1 MPLSRLIALF
11 HRYADTH
18 RQVRLPGMLLLD
30 EAGQALGQVDRVTLH
45 GTRLLVEGWTR
56 APRVALALGSARA
69 EGAPYLPRP
78 DVIAAHPALAGSAPG
93 FALELGDAPGAARLS
108 LALPEGRMIWP
119 LPTPTP
125 AARRRATAALA
136 LPFLR
141 DLSRAL
147 PAMLCW
153 RIDGQPRHKAAVK
166 RHLGLAAAA
175 APVALQPLLYLE
187 DSLAALPPDR
197 RAAEQARLAPPG
209 LGRHPITI
217 VLPVFNAFDLLT
229 EALDRVCRHTDLPW
243 HLILIEDASTDPR
256 VRPFLRG
263 WAATQPKGRV
273 TLIENA
279 VNLGFIRSVNAGFAQ
294 ALKRKGDVVLLN
306 SDALVPPGWASRLL
320 RPMLTHERVASVTPL
335 SNDAEILNV
344 PVICERSD
352 FRPGEAEA
360 LDRVAAR
367 FHPDAALAA
376 VPTGVGFCMAI
387 ARDWLVREPAFD
399 TAFGRGY
406 GEEVDWCRR
415 VAARGGRHLAA
426 AGLVVEHRGGQS
438 FGSAAKARLVAQNGA
453 IVSRRHPDFDASVQR
468 FKAADPLAGPRLA
481 LGIALAGQRL
491 GQTARLPLTLA
502 HSLGGGAEDWLQR
515 QIAEDVRAVGAALVL
530 RVGGA
535 LRYGV
540 ELHQAGGVTRGATED
555 LALIRRMLDP
565 VPRLGLRYSCGV
577 GDPDPSTLPGQLL
590 SLHRPGRDGLEVLF
604 HDYFA
609 ISPSY
614 CLLDGDGR
622 YRGLPDPAAADAA
635 HRHRRSNGTGV
646 SLAEWQR
653 AWGGLIRA
661 AEQVTVFS
669 QNSLRLVCGAYP
681 EAAAKLRLLPHAPL
695 AALPRLAKPD
705 RAAAPVIGVL
715 GNIGP
720 QKGSEVLVA
729 LSRALARRGGGR
741 IVLLGTLEPGKQL
754 APPSLV
760 HGPYARDQI
769 AALAARHGIDRWLI
783 PSVWPETFSFTTQ
796 EALATGLPVWCFD
809 LGAQAEAV
817 RAALARGAR
826 GGGLLTLPTDGNA
839 VEVEALLDLL
849 LGHERPADQAVPA

>member
-1 MPLSRLIALF
+1 M
-11 HRYADTH
+11 
-18 RQVRLPGMLLLD
+18 
-30 EAGQALGQVDRVTLH
+30 
-45 GTRLLVEGWTR
+45 
-56 APRVALALGSARA
+56 
-69 EGAPYLPRP
+69 
-78 DVIAAHPALAGSAPG
+78 
-93 FALELGDAPGAARLS
+93 
-108 LALPEGRMIWP
+108 
-119 LPTPTP
+119 
-125 AARRRATAALA
+125 
-136 LPFLR
+136 PFLR
-141 DLSRAL
+141 DLVRAL
-147 PAMLCW
+147 PAILRW

-166 RHLGLAAAA
+166 RHLRLAG
-175 APVALQPLLYLE
+175 APPPAALQPLLYLD

-197 RAAEQARLAPPG
+197 RAAEEARLAPPA
-209 LGRHPITI
+209 LARHPITI

-229 EALDRVCRHTDLPW
+229 EALDRVRRHTDLPW

-263 WAATQPKGRV
+263 WAAAQPKGRV
-273 TLIENA
+273 TLIENGE
-279 VNLGFIRSVNAGFAQ
+279 NLGFIRSVNAGFAR
-294 ALKRKGDVVLLN
+294 ALAREGDVVLLN
-306 SDALVPPGWASRLL
+306 SDALVPRGWASRLL
-320 RPMLTHERVASVTPL
+320 RPMLTHERVASVTPM

-344 PVICERSD
+344 PVICERAD
-352 FRPGEAEA
+352 FRLGEAEV

-367 FHPDAALAA
+367 FHPDAALAE

-387 ARDWLVREPAFD
+387 ARDWLLREPAFD

-415 VAARGGRHLAA
+415 VAARGGRHLAT

-438 FGSAAKARLVAQNGA
+438 FGTADKARLVARNGA
-453 IVSRRHPDFDASVQR
+453 LVSRRHPDFDAAVQR
-468 FKAADPLAGPRLA
+468 FKAVDPLAAPRLA

-491 GQTARLPLTLA
+491 GKAGRLPLTLA

-515 QIAEDVRAVGAALVL
+515 QIAQDVQAVGAALVL

-535 LRYGV
+535 LRWGI

-555 LALIRRMLDP
+555 LALIRRMLAP
-565 VPRLGLRYSCGV
+565 VPRLALHYSCGV

-590 SLHRPGRDGLEVLF
+590 SLLRPGQDGLEVLF
-604 HDYFA
+604 HDYFP

-614 CLLDGDGR
+614 CLLDRDGR
-622 YRGLPDPAAADAA
+622 FRGLPDPAAPDAA
-635 HRHRRSNGTGV
+635 HRHRRPNGAGV

-653 AWGGLIRA
+653 AWGSLIRA
-661 AEQVTVFS
+661 ADQVTVFS
-669 QNSLRLVCGAYP
+669 QSSRRLVSGAYP

-695 AALPRLAKPD
+695 AALPRLTPPA
-705 RAAAPVIGVL
+705 RGAAPVIGVL

-729 LSRALARRGGGR
+729 LSRALARRGGAR
-741 IVLLGTLEPGKQL
+741 IVLLGTLEPGKEL

-760 HGPYARDQI
+760 HGPYGRDQI

-783 PSVWPETFSFTTQ
+783 PSIWPETFSFTTQ

-826 GGGLLTLPTDGNA
+826 GGGLLPLPDGSGP
-839 VEVEALLDLL
+839 VEAEALLSLL
-849 LGHERPADQAVPA
+849 LGPDGPADMAAEETAGRARVAPTNLTVPA